1 MGEDVFISYKSEEFQ
16 EADWV
21 RQQLESGGISC
32 WMAPNSITGGASYAT
47 EIPQAIRSCRVFV
60 LILSRRAQ
68 LSQWVPKEL
77 DQAINCG
84 KIIMPFMLENCPL
97 EDDFSFY
104 LSNVQRYPAY
114 EGREAAMQR
123 MLREIRML
131 LGCDRAEPPA
141 EAKKEPAKIPAPA
154 VKEKKTAKVPKESA
168 DKKSGKKKWMIPV
181 GVLLAAVLAIV
192 LLRLGSSVT
201 IAGTRYD
208 AGITSLRL
216 KEVQLTPEDLST
228 IAGLKKLGILTME
241 ECAFTGEDLTGLT
254 SATVWELGLPGC
266 TLTEAQA
273 ESLDLTGFPK
283 LRSLDIS
290 GIAAWQ
296 QLPQLPEGVTQLDI
310 SRSGISSLEGVQ
322 RLSGL
327 SRLAAAD
334 TPVTDLTPL
343 ATCQQLERADISD
356 TAVTDLTPLESC
368 GKLQLLKAD
377 ETPLTTLQGLET
389 CIELR
394 CISLKNAQLTDISG
408 LRNTTLLEDVQFSG
422 NRLED
427 VSVLAGSKDTLERL
441 YLDGLGME
449 SLDWL
454 RGAAALRYLSVNDN
468 RLETLDFLEESPAL
482 EGLSAANNAISSAA
496 PLEGMANLKELVLR
510 DNPLSG
516 APELHLSG
524 SGPVVDLRH
533 TNITGLTL
541 ASEER
546 IRLLDISH
554 TAVTDIRTLTEA
566 SYHDLILSYQ
576 AAMDWETLGACNTY
590 QFTVLDCPLDRQVAV
605 RTALENRV
613 EYATELSVQSD
624 ELLSKTMQG
633 EISFS

>member
-1 MGEDVFISYKSEEFQ
+1 MGQDVFISYKSEEFQ

-123 MLREIRML
+123 MLREIRTL
-131 LGCDRAEPPA
+131 LGRDRAEPPA
-141 EAKKEPAKIPAPA
+141 EAKKEPAKTPAPA
-154 VKEKKTAKVPKESA
+154 AKEKKTAKVPKESA

-192 LLRLGSSVT
+192 LLRLGSNVT

-241 ECAFTGEDLTGLT
+241 KCAFTGEDLTGLT
-254 SATVWELGLPGC
+254 SATVWELELPGC

-343 ATCQQLERADISD
+343 ATCQQLERVDISD

-377 ETPLTTLQGLET
+377 ETPLTTLRGLET

-408 LRNTTLLEDVQFSG
+408 LRNTTLLEYVQFSG

-449 SLDWL
+449 SLDW
-454 RGAAALRYLSVNDN
+454 LRYLSVNDN

-496 PLEGMANLKELVLR
+496 PLEGMANLKEQVLR

-516 APELHLSG
+516 APELHLLG

-546 IRLLDISH
+546 IRLLNISH

-576 AAMDWETLGACNTY
+576 ATMDWEALGACNTY

-613 EYATELSVQSD
+613 EYATELPVQSD
-624 ELLSKTMQG
+624 ELLSKTMRG

>member
-1 MGEDVFISYKSEEFQ
+1 MGQDVFISYKSEEFQ

-123 MLREIRML
+123 MLREIRTL
-131 LGCDRAEPPA
+131 LGCDRSEPPA
-141 EAKKEPAKIPAPA
+141 EGKKEPAKTPAPA
-154 VKEKKTAKVPKESA
+154 AKEKKTAKVPKESA
-168 DKKSGKKKWMIPV
+168 DKKAGKKKWMIPV
-181 GVLLAAVLAIV
+181 GMLLAAVLAIV
-192 LLRLGSSVT
+192 LLRLGSNVT

-241 ECAFTGEDLTGLT
+241 KCAFTGEDLTGLT
-254 SATVWELGLPGC
+254 SATVWELELPGC
-266 TLTEAQA
+266 TLTEAQT

-343 ATCQQLERADISD
+343 ATCQQLERVDISD

-408 LRNTTLLEDVQFSG
+408 LRNTTLLEYVQFSG

-516 APELHLSG
+516 APELHLLG

-576 AAMDWETLGACNTY
+576 ATMDWETLGACNTY

-613 EYATELSVQSD
+613 EYATELPVQSD
-624 ELLSKTMQG
+624 ELLSKTMRG

>member
-1 MGEDVFISYKSEEFQ
+1 MGQDVFISYKSEEFQ

-123 MLREIRML
+123 MLREIRTL
-131 LGCDRAEPPA
+131 LGRDRAEPPA
-141 EAKKEPAKIPAPA
+141 EAKKEPAKTPAPA
-154 VKEKKTAKVPKESA
+154 AKEKKTAKVPKESA

-192 LLRLGSSVT
+192 LLRLGSNVT

-241 ECAFTGEDLTGLT
+241 KCAFTGEDLTGLT
-254 SATVWELGLPGC
+254 SATVWELELPGC

-343 ATCQQLERADISD
+343 ATCQQLERVDISD

-377 ETPLTTLQGLET
+377 ETPLTTLRGLET

-408 LRNTTLLEDVQFSG
+408 LRNTTLLEYVQFSG

-449 SLDWL
+449 SLDW
-454 RGAAALRYLSVNDN
+454 LRYLSVNDN

-516 APELHLSG
+516 APELHLLG

-546 IRLLDISH
+546 IRLLNISH

-576 AAMDWETLGACNTY
+576 ATMDWEALGACNTY

-613 EYATELSVQSD
+613 EYATELPVQSD
-624 ELLSKTMQG
+624 ELLSKTMRG

>member
-1 MGEDVFISYKSEEFQ
+1 MGQDVFISYKSEEFQ

-123 MLREIRML
+123 MLREIRTL
-131 LGCDRAEPPA
+131 LGRDRAEPPA
-141 EAKKEPAKIPAPA
+141 EAKKEPAKTPAPA
-154 VKEKKTAKVPKESA
+154 AKEKKTAKVPKESA

-192 LLRLGSSVT
+192 LLRLGSNVT

-241 ECAFTGEDLTGLT
+241 KCAFTGEDLTGLT
-254 SATVWELGLPGC
+254 SATVWELELPGC

-343 ATCQQLERADISD
+343 ATCQQLERVDISD

-377 ETPLTTLQGLET
+377 ETPLTTLRGLET

-408 LRNTTLLEDVQFSG
+408 LRNTTLLEYVQFSG

-454 RGAAALRYLSVNDN
+454 RYLSVNDN
-468 RLETLDFLEESPAL
+468 RLETLDFLEESPTL

-516 APELHLSG
+516 APELHLLG

-546 IRLLDISH
+546 IRLLNISH

-576 AAMDWETLGACNTY
+576 ATMDWETLGACNTY

-613 EYATELSVQSD
+613 EYATELPVQSD
-624 ELLSKTMQG
+624 ELLSKTMRG